1 MKIKR
6 AKPAYFLIIIAIIL
20 ALVIFSGLGW
30 LNFATKRLGNW
41 LTPVQS
47 AFYRWGLTF
56 TSFKNYKDLIDENS
70 QLKKEVARLVIDY
83 VRLNNLESENSYLR
97 RELNF
102 IQEKHFNYEVADI
115 IGRQAYNDQILIL
128 AKGSADGLKVGQA
141 ITVDQGII
149 VGKILS
155 TEDHRAYAALLTE
168 VRSQLAV
175 SLESLSGTNGLL
187 LGRVGSSLLM
197 DLIPQDKT
205 VAKDNLVITSGL
217 EEGIPRGLLV
227 GRISQVDSLVGEVF
241 KQARVEPSVNYA
253 ILQTVTVIK

>member
-1 MKIKR
+1 
-6 AKPAYFLIIIAIIL
+6 
-20 ALVIFSGLGW
+20 
-30 LNFATKRLGNW
+30 
-41 LTPVQS
+41 LTGRP
-47 AFYRWGLTF
+47 F
-56 TSFKNYKDLIDENS
+56 TSFKNYKDIIDENS

-227 GRISQVDSLVGEVF
+227 GRISQVDSLATRRFSGSSLGLALSKRLALKVGYDLAYRNRPNMLGIDIIEAPVATPPVVLGKAPVELKKLDTVF
-241 KQARVEPSVNYA
+241 TTS
-253 ILQTVTVIK
+253 LVITF

>member
-1 MKIKR
+1 M
-6 AKPAYFLIIIAIIL
+6 
-20 ALVIFSGLGW
+20 
-30 LNFATKRLGNW
+30 
-41 LTPVQS
+41 
-47 AFYRWGLTF
+47 
-56 TSFKNYKDLIDENS
+56 
-70 QLKKEVARLVIDY
+70 
-83 VRLNNLESENSYLR
+83 R